1 MQWRGVLRCLDR
13 SLSRHD
19 LPVLGEKVRAQLE
32 LLVGQGGQAWG
43 VLLDVQSLKAWS
55 LLHYKGFELWLA
67 DEGIVLLRTPP
78 SMVLR

>member
-1 MQWRGVLRCLDR
+1 M
-13 SLSRHD
+13 
-19 LPVLGEKVRAQLE
+19 AQLE